1 LSNLRSAQALKLIMK
16 KKLAPLIVVLVFS
29 GSCSVEKV
37 HQMKQTQKRTEFEQI
52 DFDDLAKLYM
62 TKKIGENELEGIYSV
77 SHMIVRRAK
86 GFLSSVEKEKVVD
99 RKENFGRV
107 AIFSDQGK
115 SARDFFE
122 VPLTDSRQL
131 SHSIRGEFIKAA
143 EGNILIYKHFEPRK
157 KVLTYTFTYDE
168 EKNLLEGIRTENNG
182 NAVITYTLTYIKL
195 FPKSDFEPR
204 AKN

>member
-1 LSNLRSAQALKLIMK
+1 MSNLRSAQTLELIMK
-16 KKLAPLIVVLVFS
+16 KKLAPLIAILVLS
-29 GSCSVEKV
+29 GSCSVEKL
-37 HQMKQTQKRTEFEQI
+37 HQMKQTQKRTEFEQM

-77 SHMIVRRAK
+77 SHIIVKRAK

-115 SARDFFE
+115 SARNFFE

-131 SHSIRGEFIKAA
+131 SHSIRGEFIQSS
-143 EGNILIYKHFEPRK
+143 GRK
-157 KVLTYTFTYDE
+157 YFDL
-168 EKNLLEGIRTENNG
+168 
-182 NAVITYTLTYIKL
+182 
-195 FPKSDFEPR
+195 
-204 AKN
+204 

>member
-1 LSNLRSAQALKLIMK
+1 
-16 KKLAPLIVVLVFS
+16 
-29 GSCSVEKV
+29 VEKV
-37 HQMKQTQKRTEFEQI
+37 
-52 DFDDLAKLYM
+52 
-62 TKKIGENELEGIYSV
+62 
-77 SHMIVRRAK
+77 
-86 GFLSSVEKEKVVD
+86 KVVD